1 MPRGSAIDGVMAGS
15 GAYGGNRAGRRVTAL
30 PFLVI
35 LLGAF
40 LSAAAPPPRADA
52 AEAKDTPANSSAEAL
67 LTREIDLIRKGR
79 LAEAERSLSRKMVA
93 QRSPRDRA
101 DLIGAFATQLFLNA
115 PRLDDPTSAKIL
127 DYLDRAIDAYR
138 VVLGIDHPDVATA
151 LTRRAEVERLLHPAD
166 PAPWTDSTY
175 QQAYRIRFKHFGGSS
190 LVTLSTLI
198 PMAELKALPSRAN
211 GNPAEIEA
219 AAGLLRRVIEEAAL
233 SREDGADALRAEAL
247 EALKR
252 LDGAYGDGRPGAPR
266 PQVMTAGAAQQCAT
280 LDLRDAILF
289 SGQPGPL
296 QLLRDRFAKAK
307 LPLRPCGSMLVFPLG
322 PGVDPTPVLD
332 LLTDISTGRMKGVR
346 MGLGDDGGIPPTP
359 PTDTPPEER

>member
-1 MPRGSAIDGVMAGS
+1 MPRSSAIDGVMAGL
-15 GAYGGNRAGRRVTAL
+15 GASCGNRGGWRVIAL
-30 PFLVI
+30 PLLAI
-35 LLGAF
+35 LLDPAI
-40 LSAAAPPPRADA
+40 SVAAPTPSAKA
-52 AEAKDTPANSSAEAL
+52 AETTDAPVDTSAETL
-67 LTREIDLIRKGR
+67 LAREIELIRKGR

-93 QRSPRDRA
+93 QRSPRERA

-115 PRLDDPTSAKIL
+115 PKLDDPTSAKIL

-166 PAPWTDSTY
+166 PAPWADAAY

-233 SREDGADALRAEAL
+233 SRDEGADALRAEAL

-252 LDGAYGDGRPGAPR
+252 LDGAYGDGQPGAPR
-266 PQVMTAGAAQQCAT
+266 PQVMTAGATQQCAT

-289 SGQPGPL
+289 SGEPGPL

-307 LPLRPCGSMLVFPLG
+307 LALRPCGSMLVFPLS

-346 MGLGDDGGIPPTP
+346 MGLGDDGGIPPTQ
-359 PTDTPPEER
+359 PTDTPSEER